1 VADGLTILQR
11 MVAAQ
16 ISEERALMHLRG
28 QWVRLDGQIVTD
40 PDHPAGGRMVISPP
54 PVTDGT

>member
-1 VADGLTILQR
+1 

-54 PVTDGT
+54 SVTDET